1 MVTQIEYVLFFLTDL
16 RNGDVKSPA
25 FQKRLIDIFVNAIFV
40 YDDRLTMTFNF
51 SSDARIITLSDLDS
65 INTEGL
71 VFGRCAEWSA
81 ITNTAEHSTIVVWRN
96 IFAVTI
102 AVE

>member
-1 MVTQIEYVLFFLTDL
+1 
-16 RNGDVKSPA
+16 
-25 FQKRLIDIFVNAIFV
+25 
-40 YDDRLTMTFNF
+40 MTFNF

-81 ITNTAEHSTIVVWRN
+81 KKFRLHKQAEFLFSGI
-96 IFAVTI
+96 
-102 AVE
+102 